1 MIYTMKKLGS
11 LLLILGIS
19 IISLNLKAQG
29 YEIKIKIANLKSQ
42 KLILGHHFVDQLI
55 PDDTITLNNKGEGA
69 FKGKTSLP
77 GGMYF
82 IFLPSRNYFDIFISD
97 NQNFTIEN
105 DTTDFLKNMKIT
117 GNKENNVFIEYQA
130 FLAQN
135 REKVNALTE
144 EYKATK
150 DENRKKEI
158 EKEYNEINKLV
169 GNKAE
174 ETIKAN
180 PDLFFSQFLKATQE
194 VKIPESITDQNQ
206 KYYYYRNN
214 YFKYFDYKDKR
225 LLRTPI
231 YESRLDYYLDKVVPQ
246 NPDSI
251 IPEVDI
257 LIENARYDKELF
269 RYMLVH
275 LFNKYAKSQLMGMEN
290 VYLHIGEK
298 YYITEAEWSDKKFI
312 DELKENIRR
321 KKPALIGNL
330 SPEIKMI
337 LLPNNT
343 DAIDD
348 VKQALTEMKEQ
359 GNAIIKDEVKLKEE
373 AKLHKSRNPQ
383 LTDSAAYSQ
392 VLIGK
397 LADKLE
403 NMLIPKFEGYISLL
417 DQKAK
422 YLILYFWEPDC
433 SHCKEATPKFSEAYD
448 QKNLKDLGV
457 QVMAVYLHR
466 NINEW
471 EKYTKSIN
479 EWLEF
484 ILKNKMLKWTNV
496 WEPFGYSQFR
506 DKYDISS
513 SPVLYLLDKDK
524 KIIAK
529 RISWEQ
535 AVDLIHE
542 IEKSEQK

>member
-257 LIENARYDKELF
+257 LIENSRYDKELF